1 LTNTPQKT
9 PLPTPT
15 ATSFSEQLPEEDH
28 PMTLIQ
34 FLMYLYHNVA
44 DFRTLCMSG
53 EFITALV
60 ATLFPYPQPDFSSD
74 VTTPNEE
81 FKVQIKHQY
90 GDYMCGHL
98 VI

>member
-1 LTNTPQKT
+1 MLLSFFKKT
-9 PLPTPT
+9 FLL
-15 ATSFSEQLPEEDH
+15 QLPADDCIGSTGPQGTPGNGGQLEEDQ

-60 ATLFPYPQPDFSSD
+60 ASLFPYPIPDYSSD

-81 FKVQIKHQY
+81 FKVFS
-90 GDYMCGHL
+90 
-98 VI
+98 